1 MRTSRAGVIILA
13 ILVVGVSVY
22 AGYNYYH
29 SQHSSPFIVYSADA
43 YVAESNFLLSGYHN
57 ASGVSVL
64 KAKGGGSF
72 TDAREI
78 SQGDPANAFISV
90 SRSSYEQSY
99 LGSRYSGWAVA
110 FASDQ
115 LVLAYTQVYSNSTE
129 KAMVKSIVDQFASA
143 LATNNSLDY
152 SHAYDNLT
160 SGKVTVGISNPSSD
174 PAGLRG
180 WISLEIAG
188 KVYADNSSLYTSAIV
203 KNNGARN
210 ATSAAELVSPLTTGN
225 IQFLF
230 IYRSVAVSEHLPY
243 IELSNYTNFGN
254 ASMSSFYSGFSYNTA
269 TGELSGSPILLLVSS
284 LAGNGNMNNAALNFS
299 VYVVNHSSEMAS
311 FGLTP
316 LSKPVLY
323 NDTSVPSPIAA
334 LLSQGKITWGGT
346 I

>member
-1 MRTSRAGVIILA
+1 MKTSRIGVIVLA
-13 ILVVGVSVY
+13 VLVVGVGIY
-22 AGYNYYH
+22 AGYSYYH
-29 SQHSSPFIVYSADA
+29 SDHSNPLIVYSADA
-43 YVAESNFLLSGYHN
+43 YVAESNYLLSGYHN
-57 ASGVSVL
+57 ASGASVL

-90 SRSSYEQSY
+90 SRSSYEKSY
-99 LGSRYSGWAVA
+99 LGPRYSGWAVA

-115 LVLAYTQVYSNSTE
+115 LVLAYTSEYSNLTE
-129 KAMVKSIVDQFASA
+129 KTLVKNIVDQFGTA
-143 LATNNSLDY
+143 LENNNPHNY
-152 SHAYDNLT
+152 SQAYNNLT

-188 KVYADNSSLYTSAIV
+188 KLYAGNENYYTTAIMKNQGVRNS
-203 KNNGARN
+203 
-210 ATSAAELVSPLTTGN
+210 TSAAELVSPLTTGN

-230 IYRSVAVSEHLPY
+230 IYRSVAVSEHLPF

-254 ASMSSFYSGFSYNTA
+254 ASMASFYSGFSYNTA
-269 TGELSGSPILLLVSS
+269 SGAASGSPILLLVSS
-284 LAGNGNMNNAALNFS
+284 LAGNGVLNGTSLNFT
-299 VYVVNHSSEMAS
+299 VYVVEHSNEMAS

-316 LSKPVLY
+316 LVKPVLY
-323 NDTSVPSPIAA
+323 NDTSVPSPIET
-334 LLSQGKITWGGT
+334 LLSRGKITSGGT